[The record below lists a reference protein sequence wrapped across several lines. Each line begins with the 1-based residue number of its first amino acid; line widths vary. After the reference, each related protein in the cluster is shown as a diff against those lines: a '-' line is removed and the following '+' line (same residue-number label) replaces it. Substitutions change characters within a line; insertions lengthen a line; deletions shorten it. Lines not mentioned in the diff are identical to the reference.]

1 MVGMARTPAA
11 LVGVVLR
18 ESRQRG
24 IEFEA
29 AWMLAVRSLPRS
41 QPDILEWRAALAAV
55 KPYWRAAYQGEASRA
70 NVPALSL
77 SGAGWLA
84 LSERVREGVADEHTL
99 AL

>member
-1 MVGMARTPAA
+1 MARTPAA

-24 IEFEA
+24 IEFDA

-55 KPYWRAAYQGEASRA
+55 KPYWRAAYQGDATTSA
-70 NVPALSL
+70 VPALPVDA
-77 SGAGWLA
+77 SGLA
-84 LSERVREGVADEHTL
+84 RLTERVREGAASERSVAL
-99 AL
+99 